1 VAKIKNSM
9 ATRKLEELIKRVFET
24 SQASDEDLQKLLELR
39 ENKKFDFKL
48 VDIREVYEYTDRSID
63 GTDLLYSTTLFHKY
77 IDELNEIKDEY
88 IVLYCRTGSRTGQV
102 LGILKRMGY
111 GKAAHLSM
119 GIMSYS
125 AKTSKNA
132 KLPKNI

>member
-1 VAKIKNSM
+1 MVM
-9 ATRKLEELIKRVFET
+9 RKLEKLVRKVFET

-39 ENKKFDFKL
+39 EEKKFDFIFI
-48 VDIREVYEYTDRSID
+48 DIREIFEYSDRSID
-63 GTDLLYSTTLFHKY
+63 GTDLLYPTTLFHKY
-77 IDELNEIKDEY
+77 IDELNEIQDEY

-111 GKAAHLSM
+111 KNVAHISM

-125 AKTSKNA
+125 GKTSKNA

>member
-1 VAKIKNSM
+1 MKEL
-9 ATRKLEELIKRVFET
+9 TRKVFE
-24 SQASDEDLQKLLELR
+24 SSLVSDEDLQKLLELR
-39 ENKKFDFKL
+39 DEKKFDFKL
-48 VDIREVYEYTDRSID
+48 IDIREIYEYSDQSID
-63 GTDLLYSTTLFHKY
+63 GTDLLYPTTLFHKY
-77 IDELNEIKDEY
+77 VDELGKVKDEY

-111 GKAAHLSM
+111 EHVAHLGM

-125 AKTSKNA
+125 GKTSKNA